1 MIMYLK
7 GRLVEKQPTHVVV
20 DVGGIGYGALISLLT
35 YDKLPSVGEDC
46 SILTHYYV
54 REDRHELFG
63 FFSQAEKKMFLML
76 MSISGVGPKL
86 ALSALSG
93 MSIRELKA
101 AILDADI
108 KRLTSISGLGKK
120 TAERIVLEMKHRLD
134 EGDVL
139 EAAGMGETGRADQR
153 IADAVMALISLGYK
167 QNEASRMVRKVVDN
181 EADSLD
187 VEEVIRKALS
197 S

>member
-7 GRLVEKQPTHVVV
+7 GRLAEKQPTHVII
-20 DVGGIGYGALISLLT
+20 DIGGIGYGALISLLT
-35 YDKLPSVGEDC
+35 YDKLPGVGEEC
-46 SILTHYYV
+46 LILTHYYV

-63 FFSQAEKKMFLML
+63 FSSPSEKKMFLML
-76 MSISGVGPKL
+76 IAISGVGPKL

-93 MSIRELKA
+93 MSIRELKS
-101 AILDADI
+101 AIIDNDV

-120 TAERIVLEMKHRLD
+120 TAERIVMEMKHRLD
-134 EGDVL
+134 EGDAL
-139 EAAGMGETGRADQR
+139 EAAGAGDTNKIDQR
-153 IADAVMALISLGYK
+153 VADAAMALIALGYK
-167 QNEASRMVRKVVDN
+167 QNEASRMVRKVI
-181 EADSLD
+181 EREPGSLD

>member
-35 YDKLPSVGEDC
+35 YDKLPSVGEEC

-54 REDRHELFG
+54 REDRHDLFG
-63 FFSQAEKKMFLML
+63 FASDAEKKMFLML
-76 MSISGVGPKL
+76 MGISGVGPKL

-93 MSIRELKA
+93 MSIRELKS
-101 AILDADI
+101 AILDGDI

-139 EAAGMGETGRADQR
+139 EAAGMGEAGKADQR

-167 QNEASRMVRKVVDN
+167 QNEASKMVRKVIDN
-181 EADSLD
+181 ETGSLE